1 VKIVP
6 EHDYQVGKKEFW
18 ICLKNKTPVRTTMMN
33 IHQIVENSRYL
44 ENLVLEQGKQLL
56 KQAEEM
62 NELKA
67 LVKTMLTFDQQLF
80 EKNDDCFSVTDSE
93 SETSSN
99 KRVFNSCDLCGNE

>member
-1 VKIVP
+1 
-6 EHDYQVGKKEFW
+6 
-18 ICLKNKTPVRTTMMN
+18 MMN

-93 SETSSN
+93 SESETSSN